1 MIVCGPGT
9 SDQGRGLLVLSAL
22 AKSHERLGIEP
33 ERASVLVRGQQ
44 LLERAVIALSEQA
57 PGKNVPYPLIV
68 VRVQLQHVA
77 VVGEGAGYV
86 AKLHEGARD
95 LCHLLGFRFA
105 PRIKDLKDRKL
116 YAIEKPGTYPL
127 LEPLIGDTVETAAV
141 VSQWA
146 VLMRLKA
153 SIQAGTVM
161 PSVILRKLGAAG
173 AGNTLSRALRAL
185 GRIERT
191 LFTLQWL
198 SDPELRQRSH
208 AGLNKGE
215 ASNSLRRAVFFHRQG
230 EIRDRTFENQSFRA
244 SGLSLIT
251 AAIVHWNTVYLDRAV
266 QYLHARGVIIPADL
280 LAHVAPLGWEHIALT
295 GDYIWNGSPGTD
307 FRPLREVRT
316 AFLPQVA

>member
-1 MIVCGPGT
+1 
-9 SDQGRGLLVLSAL
+9 
-22 AKSHERLGIEP
+22 
-33 ERASVLVRGQQ
+33 
-44 LLERAVIALSEQA
+44 
-57 PGKNVPYPLIV
+57 
-68 VRVQLQHVA
+68 
-77 VVGEGAGYV
+77 
-86 AKLHEGARD
+86 
-95 LCHLLGFRFA
+95 
-105 PRIKDLKDRKL
+105 
-116 YAIEKPGTYPL
+116 
-127 LEPLIGDTVETAAV
+127 
-141 VSQWA
+141 
-146 VLMRLKA
+146 MRLKA

-161 PSVILRKLGAAG
+161 PVILRKLGAAG

-230 EIRDRTFENQSFRA
+230 EIRDRTFENQNFRA

-266 QYLHARGVIIPADL
+266 QHLHARGVIIPDDL

-295 GDYIWNGSPGTD
+295 GDYIWNPGPG
-307 FRPLREVRT
+307 FRPLRDVRVDVPAT
-316 AFLPQVA
+316 SRLTCSFEQIVQRPLLWVPLLALSRALPGLRTIPAGSRRLR